1 MSGIEEQQEGF
12 VALDPVQHLRELHDI
27 VGDDEDVTDEEITDW
42 IAEGGPAYAYEQ
54 IAARLA

>member
-12 VALDPVQHLRELHDI
+12 VPLDPVQHLRELHDI
-27 VGDDEDVTDEEITDW
+27 VGDNETVTDEEIADW
-42 IAEGGPAYAYEQ
+42 IAEGGPAFAYEQ